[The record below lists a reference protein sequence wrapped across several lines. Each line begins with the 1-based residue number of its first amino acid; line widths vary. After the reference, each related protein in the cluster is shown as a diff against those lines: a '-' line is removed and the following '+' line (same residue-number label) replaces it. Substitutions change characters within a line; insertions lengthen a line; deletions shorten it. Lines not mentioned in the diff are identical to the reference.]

1 MQIPDIVVSIQLVI
15 NRIAKYVEELNDEDI
30 NAEFAHIY
38 LGYSPSI
45 KYLDKLLTYESEL
58 KNNC

>member
-1 MQIPDIVVSIQLVI
+1 MYIPEIATSIQLVI
-15 NRIAKYVEELNDEDI
+15 NRLAKHIEELDDEDI

-45 KYLDKLLTYESEL
+45 KYLDKLLTYEAEL